1 MKNMRSLTL
10 FVFVLSSFLFP
21 SFESVQAADYTVV
34 MGPTALAF
42 NPASLTINQGDT
54 VTWTNAAAALHHT
67 STSGSPPGI
76 PDGLWD
82 SGTLIQSGT
91 RTFTM
96 TFSNFVPRTYPY
108 FCGFHFGFGM
118 VGSLTITNAGTVPPP
133 SLTNALLTGSGFQF
147 AIDGLIGQTNVTET
161 SSDLVSWSPV
171 STNMALSTAFNV
183 TNLPAVNN
191 NGFYRVRL
199 VP

>member
-1 MKNMRSLTL
+1 MKNTWSL
-10 FVFVLSSFLFP
+10 LSFALVSLSFFAL
-21 SFESVQAADYTVV
+21 EQAQATEYTVV

-67 STSGSPPGI
+67 STSGSPPGT
-76 PDGLWD
+76 PDRLWD

-91 RTFTM
+91 KTFSM
-96 TFSNFVPRTYPY
+96 TFSNFAPRTYPY
-108 FCGFHFGFGM
+108 FCGFHFSFGM

-161 SSDLVSWSPV
+161 SSDLLSWSPV
-171 STNMALSTAFNV
+171 STNLALSTAFNV

-199 VP
+199 AP